1 MNVNRAPG
9 LMRHEEEGSGEV
21 KLRPEKL
28 LEQSSIVYYHRES
41 GDHYSYVDISPN
53 VSHLLGYSRS
63 EIKGEDF
70 SWLSRIHP
78 EDRQSV
84 VSILEGTAPGHS
96 RLIEYRFKHKS
107 GHYLWLRDEVELVS
121 DEGGR
126 EEFAGVLIK
135 ADKDKEVQHLNL
147 EEREKLQQLALDNL
161 NDMVIITKAPKDD
174 PLNSSI
180 VFVNKSFEQFT
191 GYRSEEIIN
200 KTPTF
205 LHGPKTSEE
214 ALARI
219 NQKIKR
225 GESLREEFIN
235 YKKDGSPYWVE
246 LDMAPFPTDD
256 GDYEFWVGINRD
268 ITQRKIAERKLAE
281 SEKRHRTFTEM
292 AFDAIFEIQ
301 VDGTILRCN
310 KRACE
315 LFGYT
320 REELIGMHV
329 LDLTPEEFHSKQ
341 PETFAGIAT
350 TGDEAW
356 ERIYQKKDGTKI
368 PTEIHTAFY
377 EMGGQKRL
385 ITYVRDNTD
394 HKKYEQTIR
403 KSLKEKET
411 LLAEVHH
418 RVKNNLAIISG
429 LLQMQVFNTEDEN
442 LLAKLKESQSRIQS
456 IAMVH
461 EKLYSSETFSEIA
474 IDKYIND
481 LLKMIENSM
490 TDFKKDI
497 RVNTDMESIRL
508 TVGQAI
514 PCGLLLNEMITNCYK
529 HAFEGSD
536 EGKIF
541 ISIRENEEQ
550 ITLSV
555 KDNGVGL
562 PEDFNI
568 EQQPSLGM
576 TIINTLTAQ
585 LDGKLEVDSGDFGS
599 RFSLAFD
606 MERDLGE

>member
-1 MNVNRAPG
+1 MVQ
-9 LMRHEEEGSGEV
+9 EENNIDEV
-21 KLRPEKL
+21 TFRPENL
-28 LEQSSIVYYHRES
+28 LKKSSIVYYHRE
-41 GDHYSYVDISPN
+41 GDDRYPHANITPN
-53 VSHLLGYSRS
+53 VSRLLGYSKP
-63 EIKGEDF
+63 EIIAKDF

-78 EDRQSV
+78 EDRASV
-84 VSILEGTAPGHS
+84 TSFLESLDQNHPQA
-96 RLIEYRFKHKS
+96 IEYRFKHKD
-107 GHYLWLRDEVELVS
+107 GHYLWLRDEVELVI
-121 DEGGR
+121 DKEKKK
-126 EEFAGVLIK
+126 FTGVLIK
-135 ADKDKEVQHLNL
+135 ADKDKEIAHLHP

-161 NDMVIITKAPKDD
+161 NDMVIITRAPKDD

-191 GYRSEEIIN
+191 GYQSEEIIN

-205 LHGPKTSEE
+205 LHGPETSEE
-214 ALARI
+214 ALTRI
-219 NQKIKR
+219 SKKIKK

-235 YKKDGSPYWVE
+235 YKKDGTSYWVE

-256 GDYEFWVGINRD
+256 GNHEFWVGINRD
-268 ITQRKIAERKLAE
+268 ITQRKIAEKKLEE

-292 AFDAIFEIQ
+292 SFDAIFEIH

-315 LFGYT
+315 LFGYS

-329 LDLTPEEFHSKQ
+329 LDLTPEKFHSKQ
-341 PETFAGIAT
+341 PETFAGIDT

-356 ERIYQKKDGTKI
+356 ERIYKRKDGTKV

-377 EMGGQKRL
+377 EMGGEKRL

-429 LLQMQVFNTEDEN
+429 LLQMQVFNTEDEH

-481 LLKMIENSM
+481 LLNIIEESM
-490 TDFKKDI
+490 TDLQKDI
-497 RVNTDMESIRL
+497 RVVTNMDSIRL

-529 HAFEGSD
+529 HAFENRD
-536 EGKIF
+536 EGKIE
-541 ISIRENEEQ
+541 ITIRENEGQ
-550 ITLSV
+550 IDLSV
-555 KDNGVGL
+555 EDNGIGL

-576 TIINTLTAQ
+576 SIINTLTTQ
-585 LDGKLEVDSGDFGS
+585 LNGQLEVDSGDFGS
-599 RFSLAFD
+599 CFSLSFD
-606 MERDLGE
+606 MEGNA

>member
-1 MNVNRAPG
+1 
-9 LMRHEEEGSGEV
+9 MRHDENDSGEV

-28 LEQSSIVYYHRES
+28 LEKSSIVSYHRVN
-41 GDHYSYVDISPN
+41 GDAYTYADISPN
-53 VSHLLGYSRS
+53 VHSLLGYSRS
-63 EIKGEDF
+63 EIKADNF
-70 SWLSRIHP
+70 NWISRIHP
-78 EDRQSV
+78 EDRQRV
-84 VSILEGTAPGHS
+84 VSTLEDIVQGRSHPM
-96 RLIEYRFKHKS
+96 EYRFEHKS
-107 GHYLWLRDEVELVS
+107 GHYIWLRDEVELVVN
-121 DEGGR
+121 EGK
-126 EEFAGVLIK
+126 EKLTGVLLK
-135 ADKDKEVQHLNL
+135 TDKKKYEVHRLNL

-161 NDMVIITKAPKDD
+161 NDMVIITRAPKHD

-191 GYRSEEIIN
+191 GYQSEEIIN

-214 ALARI
+214 VLARI
-219 NQKIKR
+219 NRKIEK

-235 YKKDGSPYWVE
+235 YKKDGTPYWVE

-268 ITQRKIAERKLAE
+268 ITQRKIAEKKLAE
-281 SEKRHRTFTEM
+281 SEKRHRKFTEM
-292 AFDAIFEIQ
+292 AFDAIFEIH
-301 VDGTILRCN
+301 VDGTILQCN

-315 LFGYT
+315 LFDYS
-320 REELIGMHV
+320 RDELIGMHV
-329 LDLTPEEFHSKQ
+329 LDLTPEEFHSKH

-356 ERIYQKKDGTKI
+356 ERIYQKKDGTKF

-385 ITYVRDNTD
+385 ITYVRDNTE
-394 HKKYEQTIR
+394 HKRYEQAIR

-429 LLQMQVFNTEDEN
+429 LLQMQVFNTEDKN

-461 EKLYSSETFSEIA
+461 EKLYSSETFSEIS

-481 LLKMIENSM
+481 LLNMIENSM
-490 TDFKKDI
+490 TDFKKNI
-497 RVNTDMESIRL
+497 QVYTDMESIRL

-536 EGKIF
+536 EGKIN
-541 ISIRENEEQ
+541 ISIRENEGQ
-550 ITLSV
+550 ISLIV
-555 KDNGVGL
+555 EDNGIGL

-568 EQQPSLGM
+568 DQQPSLGM

-585 LDGKLEVDSGDFGS
+585 LDGTLKVDSGDFGS
-599 RFSLAFD
+599 RFSLDFD
-606 MERDLGE
+606 IEREVAK

>member
-1 MNVNRAPG
+1 MGHKAND
-9 LMRHEEEGSGEV
+9 SGEV
-21 KLRPEKL
+21 KFRPEKL
-28 LEQSSIVYYHRES
+28 LEKSSIAYYHRES
-41 GDHYSYVDISPN
+41 GDQYPYVDISPN
-53 VSHLLGYSRS
+53 VSRLLGYSRS
-63 EIKGEDF
+63 EMKAEDF
-70 SWLSRIHP
+70 RWLSRIHP

-84 VSILEGTAPGHS
+84 VSMLDNLEPDDPLT
-96 RLIEYRFKHKS
+96 IEYRFKHKS
-107 GHYLWLRDEVELVS
+107 GHYLWLRDKVELVT
-121 DEGGR
+121 DEER
-126 EEFAGVLIK
+126 QEFVGVFVK
-135 ADKDKEVQHLNL
+135 ADKDKEMEHLNL

-161 NDMVIITKAPKDD
+161 NDMVIITRAPKDD
-174 PLNSSI
+174 PLNSRI

-191 GYRSEEIIN
+191 GYRSAEIIN

-205 LHGPKTSEE
+205 LHGPETSEE

-219 NQKIKR
+219 NQKIK
-225 GESLREEFIN
+225 GGQSLREEFIN
-235 YKKDGSPYWVE
+235 YKKDGTPYWVE

-256 GDYEFWVGINRD
+256 GEYEFWVGINRD
-268 ITQRKIAERKLAE
+268 ITQRKIAEKKLAE

-292 AFDAIFEIQ
+292 AFDAIFEIH

-315 LFGYT
+315 LFGYS

-329 LDLTPEEFHSKQ
+329 LDLTPEEFQSKQ

-356 ERIYQKKDGTKI
+356 ERTYLKKDGTKL

-394 HKKYEQTIR
+394 HKKYEHTIR

-481 LLKMIENSM
+481 LLNMIEESM

-497 RVNTDMESIRL
+497 RVSMDMEPIRL

-529 HAFEGSD
+529 HAFESSD
-536 EGKIF
+536 EGKID
-541 ISIRENEEQ
+541 ISIKENEGQ
-550 ITLSV
+550 IKLSV
-555 KDNGVGL
+555 KDSGIGL

-576 TIINTLTAQ
+576 TIINTLTTQ
-585 LDGKLEVDSGDFGS
+585 LDGQLEVDSGDFGS
-599 RFSLAFD
+599 SFTLTFD
-606 MERDLGE
+606 IERGTAE

>member
-1 MNVNRAPG
+1 MNVNRPPG
-9 LMRHEEEGSGEV
+9 LMGYRENDSGEV
-21 KLRPEKL
+21 NYRLEKL
-28 LEQSSIVYYHRES
+28 LGKSSIVYYHRGS
-41 GDHYSYVDISPN
+41 GDKYSYVDISCN
-53 VSHLLGYSRS
+53 VSRLLEYTPS
-63 EIKGEDF
+63 EIIGGGF
-70 SWLSRIHP
+70 NWIGRIHP

-84 VSILEGTAPGHS
+84 KSFFENLDPGNS
-96 RLIEYRFKHKS
+96 QAIEYRFKHKS
-107 GHYLWLRDEVELVS
+107 GHYIWLRDEVELVA
-121 DEGGR
+121 DE
-126 EEFAGVLIK
+126 EKEKFVGVLVK
-135 ADKDKEVQHLNL
+135 VDREKEIQHLNL
-147 EEREKLQQLALDNL
+147 EKREKLQQLALDNL
-161 NDMVIITKAPKDD
+161 NDMVIITKAPKDN
-174 PLNSSI
+174 PLNSRV

-191 GYRSEEIIN
+191 GYQSEEIIN

-205 LHGPKTSEE
+205 LHGPETSEE

-219 NQKIKR
+219 NQKIRK

-235 YKKDGSPYWVE
+235 YKKDGTPYWVE

-256 GDYEFWVGINRD
+256 GRYEYWVGINRD
-268 ITQRKIAERKLAE
+268 ITQRKRAEKKLAE
-281 SEKRHRTFTEM
+281 SEKRHRTFTEL
-292 AFDAIFEIQ
+292 AFDAIFEIH

-315 LFGYT
+315 LFGYS

-329 LDLTPEEFHSKQ
+329 LDLTPEKFHSKH
-341 PETFAGIAT
+341 PETFAEIAT
-350 TGDEAW
+350 TGDDAW
-356 ERIYQKKDGTKI
+356 KRIYQKKDGTKI

-385 ITYVRDNTD
+385 IAYVRDNTD
-394 HKKYEQTIR
+394 HEIHEKTIR

-411 LLAEVHH
+411 LLAEIHH

-429 LLQMQVFNTEDEN
+429 LLQMQVFNTEDEK

-481 LLKMIENSM
+481 LLNMIEESM
-490 TDFKKDI
+490 IDFEKEI
-497 RVNTDMESIRL
+497 HVNTEMESILL

-529 HAFEGSD
+529 HAFENRD
-536 EGKIF
+536 KGKID
-541 ISIRENEEQ
+541 ISIRENKGQ

-555 KDNGVGL
+555 TDNGIGL

-568 EQQPSLGM
+568 EEQPSLGM
-576 TIINTLTAQ
+576 TIINTLTTQ
-585 LDGKLEVDSGDFGS
+585 LNGRMEVDSGDYGTS
-599 RFSLAFD
+599 FSLSFD
-606 MERDLGE
+606 IEGDTEE

>member
-1 MNVNRAPG
+1 MKHKEND
-9 LMRHEEEGSGEV
+9 SGEV
-21 KLRPEKL
+21 KFRPEKL
-28 LEQSSIVYYHRES
+28 LEKSSIVYYHRES
-41 GDHYSYVDISPN
+41 GDQYSYIDISPN
-53 VSHLLGYSRS
+53 VSRLLGYSRA
-63 EIKGEDF
+63 EIKAEDF

-84 VSILEGTAPGHS
+84 ISILENIDPGHPQI
-96 RLIEYRFKHKS
+96 IEYRFKHKS
-107 GHYLWLRDEVELVS
+107 GHYLWLRDEFERVANAEKEELV
-121 DEGGR
+121 
-126 EEFAGVLIK
+126 GVFVK
-135 ADKDKEVQHLNL
+135 ANKSKEIQYLNL

-161 NDMVIITKAPKDD
+161 NDMVVITRAPKDD
-174 PLNSSI
+174 PLNSRI

-191 GYRSEEIIN
+191 GYQSEEIIN

-205 LHGPKTSEE
+205 LHGPQTSEE
-214 ALARI
+214 ALSRI
-219 NQKIKR
+219 NQKIKKR
-225 GESLREEFIN
+225 ESLREEFIN
-235 YKKDGSPYWVE
+235 YKKDGTPYWVE

-256 GDYEFWVGINRD
+256 AEYEFWVGINRD
-268 ITQRKIAERKLAE
+268 ITKRKIAEKKLAE

-292 AFDAIFEIQ
+292 AFDAIFEIH

-315 LFGYT
+315 LFGYS

-341 PETFAGIAT
+341 PETFADITT

-356 ERIYQKKDGTKI
+356 ERIYQKKDGMKF

-385 ITYVRDNTD
+385 IAYVRDITD

-411 LLAEVHH
+411 LLSEVHH

-481 LLKMIENSM
+481 LLNMIEESM

-529 HAFEGSD
+529 HAFKNSD
-536 EGKIF
+536 EGEIN
-541 ISIRENEEQ
+541 ISVREEEGQ
-550 ITLSV
+550 VKLSV
-555 KDNGVGL
+555 EDNGIGL
-562 PEDFNI
+562 PEDFSI

-576 TIINTLTAQ
+576 TIINTLTTQ
-585 LDGKLEVDSGDFGS
+585 LDGQLKVDSGDFGS

-606 MERDLGE
+606 IEGDTVE

>member
-1 MNVNRAPG
+1 
-9 LMRHEEEGSGEV
+9 MRQEKSGSGEV
-21 KLRPEKL
+21 ELRPKKL
-28 LEQSSIVYYHRES
+28 LEKSSIAYYHRES
-41 GDHYSYVDISPN
+41 GNPYPFIDISPN
-53 VSHLLGYSRS
+53 VSRLLGFSRS
-63 EIKGEDF
+63 EVKAEDF
-70 SWLSRIHP
+70 NWLSRIHP
-78 EDRQSV
+78 KDRPSV
-84 VSILEGTAPGHS
+84 VSTFDDLDPGHS
-96 RLIEYRFKHKS
+96 QTIEYRVKHKS
-107 GHYLWLRDEVELVS
+107 GHYLWLRDEVELVA
-121 DEGGR
+121 DED
-126 EEFAGVLIK
+126 EEFVGVLAK
-135 ADKDKEVQHLNL
+135 EDKDKEITHLDL

-161 NDMVIITKAPKDD
+161 NDMVIITRAPKDD
-174 PLNSSI
+174 PLNSCI

-191 GYRSEEIIN
+191 GYGSEEVVN

-205 LHGPKTSEE
+205 LHGPETSEGV
-214 ALARI
+214 LARI
-219 NQKIKR
+219 KQKIEK

-235 YKKDGSPYWVE
+235 YKKDGTPYWVE

-256 GDYEFWVGINRD
+256 GNYEFWVGINRD
-268 ITQRKIAERKLAE
+268 ITQRKIAEKKLAE

-292 AFDAIFEIQ
+292 AFDAIFEIH

-315 LFGYT
+315 LFGYS

-356 ERIYQKKDGTKI
+356 ERIYQKKDGTRV

-377 EMGGQKRL
+377 EMAGEKRL

-394 HKKYEQTIR
+394 HKKYEKTIR

-411 LLAEVHH
+411 LLAEIHH

-429 LLQMQVFNTEDEN
+429 LLQMQVFNTEDKN
-442 LLAKLKESQSRIQS
+442 LLAKLQESQSRIQS

-481 LLKMIENSM
+481 LLNTIEDSM
-490 TDFKKDI
+490 NDFKKDI

-536 EGKIF
+536 EGKID
-541 ISIRENEEQ
+541 ISIRENEGR

-555 KDNGVGL
+555 EDNGIGL

-585 LDGKLEVDSGDFGS
+585 LDGQLEVDSGDFGS

-606 MERDLGE
+606 IEGYNME